1 MNKEKEILMNY
12 TIYDYLGL
20 FFLYAFL
27 GWLLETTVAAVRKKH
42 MVNRG
47 FLNGPLCAI
56 YGITAVFM
64 TRYLYELQS
73 SPVFLFL
80 GCMIIATAA
89 EWIAGHVLERIGH
102 GKWWD
107 YSNKPLN
114 FHGYICLEFS
124 LIWGVAILLVVKVFQ
139 SFVEHHTS
147 AHAPSIVGWM
157 VVAILYALY
166 LADLIVTV
174 AVIQGLNRKLT
185 RLDTIRANMRV
196 ISDKISDSLA
206 TTTIDTVQ
214 KVGEGKVQAAL
225 ARAEFKEATEEK
237 VNKSIEMLRKNKADL
252 QKEFDELSSS
262 IVEHTFVGQG
272 RLIKAFP
279 DMKHRDYLEVV
290 QELKNKMRD
299 RK

>member
-1 MNKEKEILMNY
+1 M
-12 TIYDYLGL
+12 
-20 FFLYAFL
+20 
-27 GWLLETTVAAVRKKH
+27 
-42 MVNRG
+42 
-47 FLNGPLCAI
+47 
-56 YGITAVFM
+56 
-64 TRYLYELQS
+64 
-73 SPVFLFL
+73 
-80 GCMIIATAA
+80 
-89 EWIAGHVLERIGH
+89 
-102 GKWWD
+102 
-107 YSNKPLN
+107 
-114 FHGYICLEFS
+114 
-124 LIWGVAILLVVKVFQ
+124 IWGVAILLVVKVFQ

-147 AHAPSIVGWM
+147 AHAPSTVGWM

-166 LADLIVTV
+166 LADLVVTV

-237 VNKSIEMLRKNKADL
+237 VNKSIETLRKNKADL

>member
-1 MNKEKEILMNY
+1 M
-12 TIYDYLGL
+12 
-20 FFLYAFL
+20 
-27 GWLLETTVAAVRKKH
+27 
-42 MVNRG
+42 
-47 FLNGPLCAI
+47 
-56 YGITAVFM
+56 
-64 TRYLYELQS
+64 
-73 SPVFLFL
+73 
-80 GCMIIATAA
+80 
-89 EWIAGHVLERIGH
+89 
-102 GKWWD
+102 
-107 YSNKPLN
+107 
-114 FHGYICLEFS
+114 
-124 LIWGVAILLVVKVFQ
+124 IWGVAILLVVKVFQ

-166 LADLIVTV
+166 LADLMVTV

-237 VNKSIEMLRKNKADL
+237 VNKSIETLRKNKADL

-299 RK
+299 GK

>member
-1 MNKEKEILMNY
+1 M
-12 TIYDYLGL
+12 
-20 FFLYAFL
+20 
-27 GWLLETTVAAVRKKH
+27 
-42 MVNRG
+42 
-47 FLNGPLCAI
+47 
-56 YGITAVFM
+56 
-64 TRYLYELQS
+64 
-73 SPVFLFL
+73 
-80 GCMIIATAA
+80 
-89 EWIAGHVLERIGH
+89 
-102 GKWWD
+102 
-107 YSNKPLN
+107 
-114 FHGYICLEFS
+114 
-124 LIWGVAILLVVKVFQ
+124 AILLVVKVFQ
-139 SFVEHHTS
+139 SFVEYHTS

-166 LADLIVTV
+166 LADLLVTV

-206 TTTIDTVQ
+206 TT
-214 KVGEGKVQAAL
+214 
-225 ARAEFKEATEEK
+225 EEK
-237 VNKSIEMLRKNKADL
+237 VNKSIETLRKNKADL

>member
-1 MNKEKEILMNY
+1 MAPRRLLSCKMV
-12 TIYDYLGL
+12 GL
-20 FFLYAFL
+20 FQQ
-27 GWLLETTVAAVRKKH
+27 
-42 MVNRG
+42 
-47 FLNGPLCAI
+47 AI
-56 YGITAVFM
+56 
-64 TRYLYELQS
+64 
-73 SPVFLFL
+73 
-80 GCMIIATAA
+80 
-89 EWIAGHVLERIGH
+89 
-102 GKWWD
+102 
-107 YSNKPLN
+107 
-114 FHGYICLEFS
+114 EFS
-124 LIWGVAILLVVKVFQ
+124 WIYLSGVLTDLGSGDSACCESISVFCGASHFCARAIHCGVDGRC
-139 SFVEHHTS
+139 HTLC
-147 AHAPSIVGWM
+147 IVSGGSYGDRCGYSGTEQETYE
-157 VVAILYALY
+157 AGY
-166 LADLIVTV
+166 
-174 AVIQGLNRKLT
+174 
-185 RLDTIRANMRV
+185 IRANMRV

-237 VNKSIEMLRKNKADL
+237 VNKSIETLRKNKADL

>member
-1 MNKEKEILMNY
+1 MICGMTYYQICWYFL
-12 TIYDYLGL
+12 IYSFG
-20 FFLYAFL
+20 
-27 GWLLETTVAAVRKKH
+27 GWALEVVYHAVACGKVI
-42 MVNRG
+42 NRG
-47 FLNGPLCAI
+47 FLNGPVCPV
-56 YGITAVFM
+56 YGFGVLSVFAMMNTFQGSGYQLNDGMIFLFGVILATAV
-64 TRYLYELQS
+64 EL
-73 SPVFLFL
+73 
-80 GCMIIATAA
+80 
-89 EWIAGHVLERIGH
+89 IAGWLLDVCFHAR
-102 GKWWD
+102 WWD

-237 VNKSIEMLRKNKADL
+237 VNKSIETLRKGL
-252 QKEFDELSSS
+252 
-262 IVEHTFVGQG
+262 
-272 RLIKAFP
+272 
-279 DMKHRDYLEVV
+279 
-290 QELKNKMRD
+290 
-299 RK
+299 

>member
-1 MNKEKEILMNY
+1 MAPRRLLSCKMV
-12 TIYDYLGL
+12 GL
-20 FFLYAFL
+20 FQQ
-27 GWLLETTVAAVRKKH
+27 
-42 MVNRG
+42 
-47 FLNGPLCAI
+47 AI
-56 YGITAVFM
+56 
-64 TRYLYELQS
+64 
-73 SPVFLFL
+73 
-80 GCMIIATAA
+80 
-89 EWIAGHVLERIGH
+89 
-102 GKWWD
+102 
-107 YSNKPLN
+107 
-114 FHGYICLEFS
+114 EFS
-124 LIWGVAILLVVKVFQ
+124 WIYLSGVLIDLGSGILLVVKVFQ
-139 SFVEHHTS
+139 SFVEYHTS

-166 LADLIVTV
+166 LADLLVTV

-237 VNKSIEMLRKNKADL
+237 VNKSIETLRKNKADL

-290 QELKNKMRD
+290 
-299 RK
+299 

>member
-1 MNKEKEILMNY
+1 M
-12 TIYDYLGL
+12 
-20 FFLYAFL
+20 F
-27 GWLLETTVAAVRKKH
+27 VPKK
-42 MVNRG
+42 
-47 FLNGPLCAI
+47 
-56 YGITAVFM
+56 
-64 TRYLYELQS
+64 
-73 SPVFLFL
+73 
-80 GCMIIATAA
+80 
-89 EWIAGHVLERIGH
+89 
-102 GKWWD
+102 
-107 YSNKPLN
+107 
-114 FHGYICLEFS
+114 
-124 LIWGVAILLVVKVFQ
+124 
-139 SFVEHHTS
+139 
-147 AHAPSIVGWM
+147 
-157 VVAILYALY
+157 
-166 LADLIVTV
+166 
-174 AVIQGLNRKLT
+174 
-185 RLDTIRANMRV
+185 

-237 VNKSIEMLRKNKADL
+237 VNKSIETLRKNKADL

>member
-1 MNKEKEILMNY
+1 MAPRRLLSCKMV
-12 TIYDYLGL
+12 GL
-20 FFLYAFL
+20 FQQ
-27 GWLLETTVAAVRKKH
+27 
-42 MVNRG
+42 
-47 FLNGPLCAI
+47 AI
-56 YGITAVFM
+56 
-64 TRYLYELQS
+64 
-73 SPVFLFL
+73 
-80 GCMIIATAA
+80 
-89 EWIAGHVLERIGH
+89 
-102 GKWWD
+102 
-107 YSNKPLN
+107 
-114 FHGYICLEFS
+114 EFS
-124 LIWGVAILLVVKVFQ
+124 WIYLSGVLIDLGSGDSACCESISV
-139 SFVEHHTS
+139 FVEHHTS

-237 VNKSIEMLRKNKADL
+237 VNKSIETLRKNKADL